1 MGTAGMVSAYE
12 VQRVLG
18 NGELAM
24 DFRSS
29 DELEEAR
36 MESAAVHEAA
46 VKIAKILEEV
56 ETEYDSLAAERVL
69 DIVTGKG
76 GAA

>member
-1 MGTAGMVSAYE
+1 
-12 VQRVLG
+12 
-18 NGELAM
+18 
-24 DFRSS
+24 
-29 DELEEAR
+29 LEEVR

-69 DIVTGKG
+69 DIVAGKG